1 MNPGKTSRTTQLSP
15 ELLHD
20 PKNFELI
27 NGHSFK
33 LASLGSICYT
43 AKANYY
49 KKKKKR
55 VPGVECCCN
64 KNLKHVALIV
74 ELEARKLIIIIKL
87 IIKVGKNNTV
97 SRSIDLELG
106 ITLYNLKAQ
115 RHMVVLKTSFLAKE
129 ESYGQKMEREV

>member
-49 KKKKKR
+49 YKKN
-55 VPGVECCCN
+55 GYQEWN
-64 KNLKHVALIV
+64 VAV
-74 ELEARKLIIIIKL
+74 
-87 IIKVGKNNTV
+87 T
-97 SRSIDLELG
+97 
-106 ITLYNLKAQ
+106 
-115 RHMVVLKTSFLAKE
+115 KT
-129 ESYGQKMEREV
+129 